1 MHATPISTSAMPTA
15 FDRWLCSSRFGDA
28 LSLLRGEQAQE
39 QAEARH
45 DETERHDGEAG
56 AHPRQQR
63 ALGGEENAGVAHHR
77 GHGDRK
83 SPNDRRFRYPTKPLP
98 TATRQAGCRLAR
110 SDGSHRQENMKSR
123 VAASALCSA
132 RRAGDA
138 SAGAFAQAYPTKP
151 VTIIVPWPPG
161 GPSDIAARPMAKGL
175 SEELKQTF
183 IIDNRGG
190 AGGNIGSAMVAKA
203 APDGYTLLITS
214 SAPIV
219 INPSLYK
226 QMPFD
231 PPKDLAPITNLL
243 RVPLILAVHPS
254 VPAKNLKELIAYVN
268 SQKGKIQY
276 ASSGNGTPQHLTG
289 ELFKSTAKLDMIHVP
304 YKGSA
309 PAITDLIG
317 GHVPIMFDS
326 AIAILPQIK
335 AGKVQGRSP
344 SRAPSARRSLP
355 DVPTFAEA
363 GMPGFESYAWY
374 GFFAPAK
381 TPQGHHRQA
390 QRRGAEG
397 HEEARVAEGAGRDG
411 LRERRR
417 VARAVRRLHQGR
429 SRRSGRRW

>member
-1 MHATPISTSAMPTA
+1 M
-15 FDRWLCSSRFGDA
+15 
-28 LSLLRGEQAQE
+28 
-39 QAEARH
+39 
-45 DETERHDGEAG
+45 
-56 AHPRQQR
+56 
-63 ALGGEENAGVAHHR
+63 
-77 GHGDRK
+77 
-83 SPNDRRFRYPTKPLP
+83 
-98 TATRQAGCRLAR
+98 
-110 SDGSHRQENMKSR
+110 
-123 VAASALCSA
+123 
-132 RRAGDA
+132 
-138 SAGAFAQAYPTKP
+138 
-151 VTIIVPWPPG
+151 TIVVPWPPG

-175 SEELKQTF
+175 TESSKQTF

-243 RVPLILAVHPS
+243 RVPLILAVNPS
-254 VPAKNLKELIAYVN
+254 VPAKNLKELIAYIN

-309 PAITDLIG
+309 PAITDLVG

-344 SRAPSARRSLP
+344 ITSAKRSAILP

-381 TPQGHHRQA
+381 TPKDIVDQA
-390 QRRGAEG
+390 QCRGAEG
-397 HEEARVAEGAGRDG
+397 HEAARVAEDPGGDRLG
-411 LRERRR
+411 ERRR
-417 VARAVRRLHQGR
+417 VARAVRRVHEGR
-429 SRRSGRRW
+429 GDEVGEGGEGQRGDDRLS